1 MTKQICLLATAQH
14 LLTLVREHPDW
25 KGRGA
30 TGAAW
35 RGFGWNEGKHLLEEV
50 GKKRFGLDQ
59 CNFCITEEFGSSFL
73 LFWIFFFPS
82 PRLWNFPIYG
92 KHRSLLRFSGQ
103 QEICDHLRWN
113 HCDFSLVLFAMHA
126 TSRECITC
134 TLELKDEV
142 QGMVLDLSA
151 CNSD

>member
-35 RGFGWNEGKHLLEEV
+35 KRIWLKWRKAPLGGSWEEEIWFGPVQFLQRRRIW
-50 GKKRFGLDQ
+50 KRFLAVLD
-59 CNFCITEEFGSSFL
+59 
-73 LFWIFFFPS
+73 FFFPS